1 LCGELSI
8 VVSFEVQRFKPTA
21 FYDSRLAEKSIIA
34 HQIKVFFVSQYHR
47 QLWAGGRLKNWVNSA
62 QSGDLLENVSQ

>member
-1 LCGELSI
+1 MLYNFPYIIHINREMVMKTIFDLC
-8 VVSFEVQRFKPTA
+8 VPRDEVTKGN
-21 FYDSRLAEKSIIA
+21 L
-34 HQIKVFFVSQYHR
+34 SQYHR